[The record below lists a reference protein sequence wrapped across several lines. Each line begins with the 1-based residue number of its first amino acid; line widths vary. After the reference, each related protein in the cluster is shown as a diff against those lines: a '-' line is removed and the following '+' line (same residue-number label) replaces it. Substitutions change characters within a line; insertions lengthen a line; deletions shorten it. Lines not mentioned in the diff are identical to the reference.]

1 MEEIPILR
9 CPTGIEGFDNLVE
22 GGFVGGSS
30 VLLTGGTGCG
40 KTTFGMQFLY
50 NGAVKY
56 GEPGVY
62 ISFEQHP
69 KDIIRDCSRYGWDL
83 QSCINKGLLEMSFIE
98 PYSFEEFSTII
109 EDSIRAS
116 KAKRLVVDSTSVFG
130 LYLRDEHDVRKKIFE
145 LLRLVR
151 KTECTTLL
159 ISEILED
166 SKGLSRFGVEEFVS
180 DGVVVM
186 YYLGIGTET
195 HRSLMVRKMRGTDHD
210 EDIHPIEFGKGGITV
225 KSKDALYT
233 MQQ

>member
-1 MEEIPILR
+1 MADIQIER
-9 CPTGIEGFDNLVE
+9 CPTGIDGFDSLIE
-22 GGFVGGSS
+22 GGFVRGSS

-40 KTTFGMQFLY
+40 KTTLGMQFLY

-69 KDIIRDCSRYGWDL
+69 KDIIRDCSRYGWDI
-83 QSCINKGLLEMSFIE
+83 QSQINKGLIAMNFIE
-98 PYSFEEFSTII
+98 PYSFEEFSSII
-109 EDSIRAS
+109 EDSIRVS

-130 LYLRDEHDVRKKIFE
+130 LYLRDEHDVRKKIYE

-151 KTECTTLL
+151 KTECTTVL

-180 DGVVVM
+180 DGVVVL
-186 YYLGIGTET
+186 YYMGIGTET
-195 HRSLMVRKMRGTDHD
+195 HRSLLVRKMRGTSHD
-210 EDIHPIEFGKGGITV
+210 EDIHPIEFGKGGIV
-225 KSKDALYT
+225 IKSKDSLYST
-233 MQQ
+233 PQ